1 MAEEF
6 LNKVNSAYKKGMS
19 TNPNFEKAAVAISI
33 IAKGEEPVKAV
44 KDKEDI
50 EDVLEV

>member
-1 MAEEF
+1 MGEEF
-6 LNKVNSAYKKGMS
+6 FNKVNLAYKKGMS
-19 TNPNFEKAAVAISI
+19 VNPNFEKAVAAINI
-33 IAKGEEPVKAV
+33 IAKGEDPVKAV